1 MSGTNTQGGMVL
13 ADTAAE
19 SAVKKFGEKAVD
31 RGLNAIV
38 DFVKGKYGEARV
50 KIGTAFDRYLENA
63 SLRYNQIRTLATG
76 TTPRKII
83 GEDSLYV
90 SIGVNHNGEEIS
102 TETVN
107 RMLEISKNILILGT
121 GGVGKSMLMRYLFLD
136 TARYEGYVPV
146 LIELR
151 RIKMPPSGQISILNL
166 IYDCM
171 KDFDVELPMEQF
183 EYSLRLGK
191 YLFLLD
197 GFDEVKSSLAK
208 DTAMAIQ
215 AFSAKYPNNSYIV
228 TSRPRTE
235 TSPLETFTVME
246 SMPLNKEQAIDL
258 ASRIWEADE
267 KTREFCQQLDAALYE
282 KHRDFAENPL
292 LLTMMFLTFMRN
304 SSIPEH
310 LSDFYKKA
318 YDALYS
324 AHDNQDKGCYRRD
337 FQCKT
342 LDENE
347 FKHILSHFC
356 FQSYFKETYEFSED
370 AILRYLETSLQKLK
384 FCDLKPADYL
394 EDLRNIVCMIIKDG
408 DTYRFSHRS
417 FQAYFAAYYT
427 THFLTDEQQRQ
438 LFAQS
443 LSGRNT
449 YFEKVDYYTLLIQI
463 EPERFA
469 ENALETGLRKLYQ
482 DAKNTQYPDEFLLK
496 AAFLGVRI
504 IIRKAQKDDPY
515 AKETEL
521 SYRIPALHDLD
532 ETRSNYTNFNVIAIF
547 SEYTKTNFL
556 KPDIAAINS
565 HLEDIVNY
573 AERIKSLKSKGVSR
587 KRMKRDATG
596 IYLAF
601 DEIDASDR
609 ITDDE
614 RRHFYSLI
622 IQCRWADGIYDA
634 VSEWLAKL
642 DAKRASLKS
651 SSFIDDL

>member
-83 GEDSLYV
+83 GENSLYV

-171 KDFDVELPMEQF
+171 KDFDVELPLEQF

-267 KTREFCQQLDAALYE
+267 KTKEFCQQLDAALYE

-370 AILRYLETSLQKLK
+370 AILRYLEASLQKLK

-438 LFAQS
+438 LFIRS
-443 LSGRNT
+443 LSKRNL
-449 YFEKVDYYTLLIQI
+449 YFEKADYYTLLMQI
-463 EPERFA
+463 EPGRFA

-482 DAKNTQYPDEFLLK
+482 DAKDTRYPDEFFLK
-496 AAFLGVRI
+496 SGFVGVNI
-504 IIRKAQKDDPY
+504 EMFRKD
-515 AKETEL
+515 TLRNTRRSL
-521 SYRIPALHDLD
+521 SYRISRAND
-532 ETRSNYTNFNVIAIF
+532 NFNIIILFTKYAKLDPPKLSSGTYDPNLTAIRN
-547 SEYTKTNFL
+547 YAKR
-556 KPDIAAINS
+556 IINS
-565 HLEDIVNY
+565 ESNGASHK
-573 AERIKSLKSKGVSR
+573 RIKEGI
-587 KRMKRDATG
+587 TE

-601 DEIDASDR
+601 DEIDASDC

>member
-258 ASRIWEADE
+258 ASRIWEEDE

-370 AILRYLETSLQKLK
+370 AILRYLEASLQKLK

-438 LFAQS
+438 LFIRS
-443 LSGRNT
+443 LSKRNL
-449 YFEKVDYYTLLIQI
+449 YFEKADYYTLLMQI

-482 DAKNTQYPDEFLLK
+482 DAKDTRYPDEFFLK
-496 AAFLGVRI
+496 SGFEGVNI
-504 IIRKAQKDDPY
+504 EMFRKDILRN
-515 AKETEL
+515 TRGSL
-521 SYRIPALHDLD
+521 SYKISRAND
-532 ETRSNYTNFNVIAIF
+532 NYFF
-547 SEYTKTNFL
+547 
-556 KPDIAAINS
+556 
-565 HLEDIVNY
+565 
-573 AERIKSLKSKGVSR
+573 
-587 KRMKRDATG
+587 
-596 IYLAF
+596 
-601 DEIDASDR
+601 
-609 ITDDE
+609 
-614 RRHFYSLI
+614 
-622 IQCRWADGIYDA
+622 
-634 VSEWLAKL
+634 
-642 DAKRASLKS
+642 
-651 SSFIDDL
+651 

>member
-228 TSRPRTE
+228 TSRPRKEE

-258 ASRIWEADE
+258 ASRIWEPDE

-356 FQSYFKETYEFSED
+356 FQSYFKEIYEFSED

-384 FCDLKPADYL
+384 FCNLKPADYL

-449 YFEKVDYYTLLIQI
+449 CFEKADYYTLLIQI

-469 ENALETGLRKLYQ
+469 ENALEIGLRKLYQ
-482 DAKNTQYPDEFLLK
+482 GARNTQYPDEFILK
-496 AAFLGVRI
+496 SGFLGVAVEIFRKN
-504 IIRKAQKDDPY
+504 IRY
-515 AKETEL
+515 RTGGSL
-521 SYRIPALHDLD
+521 SYRISRTD
-532 ETRSNYTNFNVIAIF
+532 ERAYNFNVIALF
-547 SEYTKTNFL
+547 TMYAKLDPPNLDLSARNTYL
-556 KPDIAAINS
+556 AAIR
-565 HLEDIVNY
+565 DY
-573 AERIKSLKSKGVSR
+573 AERIEGSKSKNAFP
-587 KRMKRDATG
+587 KREEKVLDEV
-596 IYLAF
+596 YLAF

-622 IQCRWADGIYDA
+622 IQYHWADGIYDA

>member
-258 ASRIWEADE
+258 ASRIWEEDE

-370 AILRYLETSLQKLK
+370 AILRYLEASLQKLK

-438 LFAQS
+438 LFIRS
-443 LSGRNT
+443 LSKRNL
-449 YFEKVDYYTLLIQI
+449 YFEKVDYYTLLMQI

-482 DAKNTQYPDEFLLK
+482 DAKDTRYPDEFFLK
-496 AAFLGVRI
+496 SGFEGVNI
-504 IIRKAQKDDPY
+504 EMFRKDILRN
-515 AKETEL
+515 TRGSL
-521 SYRIPALHDLD
+521 SYRISRANDNYFNIIILFTIYAKLD
-532 ETRSNYTNFNVIAIF
+532 PPKLSSGTYDHNLTAIR
-547 SEYTKTNFL
+547 
-556 KPDIAAINS
+556 
-565 HLEDIVNY
+565 NY
-573 AERIKSLKSKGVSR
+573 AKRIINLKSNGASR
-587 KRMKRDATG
+587 KRIKEGITE

-601 DEIDASDR
+601 DEIDASDC

-614 RRHFYSLI
+614 RRHLYSII
-622 IQCRWADGIYDA
+622 IQHRWADGIYSA
-634 VSEWLAKL
+634 VSEWLGML
-642 DAKRASLKS
+642 DVKRASLKS